1 MSKVLK
7 VVTCILFLLA
17 LGNNSFSQRRIIVVP
32 PGQPVPVGRVRPYY
46 RMNQPPNPGRGI
58 VAIKERFISRTLDLT
73 EDQSRQ
79 FWPLY
84 RKYQQEL
91 MVVRIK
97 KHMNSLSSSTDPTAQ
112 IDRELEFDQEL
123 VSIRRHYKD
132 EFLKILPPEK
142 VSELYK
148 SEREFNDEALKIL
161 GERAVRTGN

>member
-7 VVTCILFLLA
+7 VVTFILFLLA
-17 LGNNSFSQRRIIVVP
+17 VGNNCFSQRRIIVVP
-32 PGQPVPVGRVRPYY
+32 PGQPVPVGRVVPYY
-46 RMNQPPNPGRGI
+46 RMRQPPNPGRGI
-58 VAIKERFISRTLDLT
+58 VAIKERFITQRLNLN
-73 EDQSRQ
+73 EEQSRQ

-91 MVVRIK
+91 MVVRIQK
-97 KHMNSLSSSTDPTAQ
+97 RLNNSASTNNGLDQ
-112 IDRELEFDQEL
+112 VDRELAFEQQL
-123 VSIRRHYKD
+123 VGIRKYYKD

-161 GERAVRTGN
+161 GERAGRTGN